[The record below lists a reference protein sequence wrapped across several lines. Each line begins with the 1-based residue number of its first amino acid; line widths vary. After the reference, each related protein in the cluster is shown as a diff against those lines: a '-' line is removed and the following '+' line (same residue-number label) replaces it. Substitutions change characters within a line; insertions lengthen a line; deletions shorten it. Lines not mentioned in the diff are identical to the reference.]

1 MSSQPNASQDR
12 VLATYLI
19 ETPHSLEHAAAV
31 IAGEQSSGTFVSVP
45 GETSELKERFGAQV
59 VRIDALDSVSAP
71 SLPGSK
77 APRSNA
83 GRIVYQRGRI
93 VIAFPLHNF
102 GPSLPSLLGTVAGNL
117 YELQELSGIRLED
130 LELPQAF
137 AQRYPGPGFGIDGT
151 RKLAQVSGR
160 PLIGTIVKP
169 SIGLSTEALC
179 KLVRDLASAGLDFIK
194 DDELQ
199 ADPPYAPLAQRIA
212 AVMREIERVADA
224 TGMTVSIGGGTS
236 KLVAKLA
243 VERAKPKPG
252 TGANGVHIVAPGA
265 ELEFMRQLALADIP
279 GIGPKT
285 TMRLADT
292 GLRTV
297 EDVLALDAAALSRMV
312 GERDAAWLAERV
324 RGVDEGEVADRDVAK
339 SISRD
344 ETFDT
349 DLHDDT
355 LLEGELAELVGR
367 AAADLRGDELS
378 ARTVTVRIRDADF
391 TTRQASRT
399 VEQALSS
406 DRALFAV
413 ARQLLAKLRRARR
426 VPARLLG
433 VALSNFTDPPP
444 VQLALFEKTAAPLE
458 TARDRELS
466 RAVDAVRA
474 RFGRDAIAPGRKPR
488 R

>member
-1 MSSQPNASQDR
+1 MVGLSLGVMPDQPAAPRRILLADADAFFVAVARLVDPEGAGKAPLLIVGGAAGSRGVVCSASYETRKFGVRSAMPISRALRLCPDAMCVPVPR
-12 VLATYLI
+12 RACSAKHREIREVL
-19 ETPHSLEHAAAV
+19 ERFTPHV
-31 IAGEQSSGTFVSVP
+31 Q
-45 GETSELKERFGAQV
+45 GAS
-59 VRIDALDSVSAP
+59 IDEWYLD
-71 SLPGSK
+71 
-77 APRSNA
+77 
-83 GRIVYQRGRI
+83 
-93 VIAFPLHNF
+93 
-102 GPSLPSLLGTVAGNL
+102 
-117 YELQELSGIRLED
+117 
-130 LELPQAF
+130 
-137 AQRYPGPGFGIDGT
+137 
-151 RKLAQVSGR
+151 LA
-160 PLIGTIVKP
+160 GTI
-169 SIGLSTEALC
+169 S
-179 KLVRDLASAGLDFIK
+179 R
-194 DDELQ
+194 
-199 ADPPYAPLAQRIA
+199 RIRTS
-212 AVMREIERVADA
+212 VVDA

-243 VERAKPKPG
+243 VERAKPKIG
-252 TGANGVHIVAPGA
+252 SGANGVHIVAAGA

-285 TMRLADT
+285 TARLADA
-292 GLRTV
+292 GLRSV
-297 EDVLALDAAALSRMV
+297 EDVLALDAAALARHV

-349 DLHDDT
+349 DLHDDV
-355 LLEGELAELVGR
+355 LLDGELAELVGR
-367 AAADLRGDELS
+367 AAADLRSDELS
-378 ARTVTVRIRDADF
+378 ARTVTVRIRDTDF

-433 VALSNFTDPPP
+433 VALSNFTDPAP
-444 VQLALFEKTAAPLE
+444 VQLALFEKASAPLE

-488 R
+488 RQ